1 MQHNFVP
8 ATAINFADKSL
19 ANIHETQVAQFCL
32 EADYVESTSEVS
44 LWGPGDVCC
53 RRSTFICS
61 HRRHRIENERLLMR
75 DRKGRSPGDQSLS
88 CFRST
93 HDRFAARHDTPA

>member
-44 LWGPGDVCC
+44 LWGLAMFVVGAQL
-53 RRSTFICS
+53 ST
-61 HRRHRIENERLLMR
+61 
-75 DRKGRSPGDQSLS
+75 
-88 CFRST
+88 
-93 HDRFAARHDTPA
+93 AAIGVIG